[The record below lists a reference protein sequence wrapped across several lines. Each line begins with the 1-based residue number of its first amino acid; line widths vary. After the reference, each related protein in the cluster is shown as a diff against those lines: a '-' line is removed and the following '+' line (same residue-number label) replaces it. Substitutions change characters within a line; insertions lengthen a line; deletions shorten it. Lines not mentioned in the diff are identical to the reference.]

1 MNSRIYSNKELI
13 GTDNLEVGDDSMGC
27 LFGEF
32 RPNEKYFQIAQNV
45 IREFWKTQKPDY
57 SKLKSLRLNVQ
68 LDNQYFLYPAGG
80 ITIEDSIEF
89 PDEPLIIDLAGL
101 DRIIFEEFINKTEL
115 PNFVE
120 KPWNPLSIEEKIDLE
135 NQLFIE
141 MGIESETKSWLNI
154 FKTKQ
159 ISHVL

>member
-13 GTDNLEVGDDSMGC
+13 GMANLEVGDDSMGC

-68 LDNQYFLYPAGG
+68 LDMSGMLLLETRWSGR
-80 ITIEDSIEF
+80 
-89 PDEPLIIDLAGL
+89 LV
-101 DRIIFEEFINKTEL
+101 DRC
-115 PNFVE
+115 
-120 KPWNPLSIEEKIDLE
+120 
-135 NQLFIE
+135 
-141 MGIESETKSWLNI
+141 
-154 FKTKQ
+154 
-159 ISHVL
+159 

>member
-115 PNFVE
+115 PNSIKISVAQSLIPISFNVFCILTGQE
-120 KPWNPLSIEEKIDLE
+120 NNNPSYSYI
-135 NQLFIE
+135 
-141 MGIESETKSWLNI
+141 
-154 FKTKQ
+154 
-159 ISHVL
+159 

>member
-1 MNSRIYSNKELI
+1 M
-13 GTDNLEVGDDSMGC
+13 
-27 LFGEF
+27 
-32 RPNEKYFQIAQNV
+32 
-45 IREFWKTQKPDY
+45 
-57 SKLKSLRLNVQ
+57 KSLRLNVQ